1 MYRIKSTIVVFL
13 AMLLLVGSVL
23 AEQDEEK
30 EKEEE
35 YYKAERHLMV
45 KTQIDW
51 RTVRDSRKGVKDKR
65 VLSAMRT
72 VPRHKFVPKNL
83 RKYAYYDGPL
93 EIGYGQTISQPYIV
107 AFMTELL
114 KPKKEHIA
122 LEVGTGSGYQAA
134 ILSEL
139 VKEVYTI
146 EIIPELEKQAKERL
160 KRLGYKNV
168 KVKNADGYY
177 GWKEHAPFDVIIVT
191 AAAGHIPPPLV
202 KQLKPGGKMCI
213 PVGGRFSI
221 QNLILVEKKKDGKIT
236 TRNIMP
242 VQFVPLTGKH

>member
-1 MYRIKSTIVVFL
+1 MPTIKSAIVAFL
-13 AMLLLVGSVL
+13 AVMLLVGIIL
-23 AEQDEEK
+23 ANQDEEK

-35 YYKAERHLMV
+35 HYKIQRNLMV
-45 KTQIDW
+45 ENQIDW
-51 RTVRDSRKGVKDKR
+51 RTVWDSRKGVKDKR

-72 VPRHKFVPKNL
+72 VPRHKFVPESL
-83 RKYAYYDGPL
+83 RKYAYYDQPL
-93 EIGYGQTISQPYIV
+93 PIGYDQTISQPYIV
-107 AFMTELL
+107 AFMTEILE
-114 KPKKEHIA
+114 PKKEHIA
-122 LEVGTGSGYQAA
+122 LEVGTGSAYQAA
-134 ILSEL
+134 ILSGL

-177 GWKEHAPFDVIIVT
+177 GWKEHSPFDIIVVT
-191 AAAGHIPPPLV
+191 AAADHIPPPLV

-213 PVGGRFSI
+213 PVGGAFRT

-236 TRNIMP
+236 TKNIMW
-242 VQFVPLTGKH
+242 VNFVPLTGKH